1 MNADKHYQR
10 LLSPT
15 TLTEED
21 EFYAECNV
29 AGINLVDRVNGK
41 PVRAYPYWIDRA
53 NCNWHSPLVAEDE
66 DVDEV
71 EDEDDE
77 DVDEVEDED
86 DVDESEDE
94 YPGNRKGLIG
104 RLTSVVETTRCLLSI
119 SICLKNRS

>member
-10 LLSPT
+10 LLSPA

-66 DVDEV
+66 DVDE
-71 EDEDDE
+71 DEDDDD

-86 DVDESEDE
+86 DDESEDE
-94 YPGNRKGLIG
+94 YPGNRKGWIG
-104 RLTSVVETTRCLLSI
+104 RLTSAVETTRCLLSI
-119 SICLKNRS
+119 SIGLKNRS

>member
-10 LLSPT
+10 LLSPA

-21 EFYAECNV
+21 EFYPECNV
-29 AGINLVDRVNGK
+29 AGINVDRVNGK
-41 PVRAYPYWIDRA
+41 PVRAYPYWIDRP
-53 NCNWHSPLVAEDE
+53 NCNWHSPPVAEYE

-71 EDEDDE
+71 EDEDE
-77 DVDEVEDED
+77 DD

-94 YPGNRKGLIG
+94 YAGNRKGLIG

-119 SICLKNRS
+119 STCLKNRS